1 MDVVQVKE
9 DGGELEHIDRIK
21 TMAGF
26 VKLFGKSVKA
36 RKIKVSLS
44 KTTHYLSHS
53 VHFTLIASTSDHKF
67 RLDTGIT
74 HY

>member
-1 MDVVQVKE
+1 MVQVK
-9 DGGELEHIDRIK
+9 DNGGELEHVDRVK

-26 VKLFGKSVKA
+26 VKMFGKSVKA
-36 RKIKVSLS
+36 RKIKVLLS
-44 KTTHYLSHS
+44 KTTHYLGHS
-53 VHFTLIASTSDHKF
+53 VHFNLIASTSDHKF